1 MARHTLTHADQLFV
15 GNAYKPKMHNGQRGI
30 PFSPVMRVDLGAPTA
45 AANTTIVNAQAVPG
59 AGTVTQAATATGAT
73 YGRAL
78 RYVSSGAGDTT
89 QTITARG
96 IDSAGE
102 AVTETATLNGT
113 SAVLG
118 KKAFVSVSSVT
129 ASAALAG
136 NLSVGTLDV
145 LGLPYRCN
153 GKYDIF
159 AVYAD
164 NTEEVA
170 TATVLAADTNTPTA
184 TTGDVRG
191 TIDPNTATNGTVQF
205 RVWMAAAGL
214 SNTEASYGKTQFSS

>member
-1 MARHTLTHADQLFV
+1 V

-30 PFSPVMRVDLGAPTA
+30 PFSPIMRVDLGAPTA
-45 AANTTIVNAQAVPG
+45 PGNTVIVNAQAVADTNP
-59 AGTVTQAATATGAT
+59 VTQAATATGAT

-78 RYVSSGAGDTT
+78 RYISSNAGDTT

-113 SAVLG
+113 NAVNG
-118 KKAFVSVSSVT
+118 KKAFVTVTSVR

-164 NTEEVA
+164 TTEEVA
-170 TATVLAADTNTPTA
+170 TATVVAADTATPTA

-191 TIDPNTATNGTVQF
+191 TIDPNTAANGTIQF
-205 RVWMAAAGL
+205 RVWMAAASL
-214 SNTEASYGKTQFSS
+214 VNTEGSYGKTQYSA